1 MDASTA
7 THAHLLGTYK
17 TAGRERQLLALETD
31 ESGIFVMVDVLA
43 RPIDDCDDARGVE
56 ERVTSLGECQSIADD
71 YIALAVELGVP
82 PMPDAWW

>member
-17 TAGRERQLLALETD
+17 AGAQERQVLGLETD
-31 ESGIFVMVDVLA
+31 EPGIFAMVDVLT
-43 RPIDDCDDARGVE
+43 RPGDDCDDARGIE

-82 PMPDAWW
+82 PMPGAWW